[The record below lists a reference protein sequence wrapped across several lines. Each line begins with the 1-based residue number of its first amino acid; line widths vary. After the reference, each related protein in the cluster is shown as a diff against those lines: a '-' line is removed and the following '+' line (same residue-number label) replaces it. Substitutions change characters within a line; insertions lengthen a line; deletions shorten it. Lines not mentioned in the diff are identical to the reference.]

1 MVKVENDR
9 FQVLFESIGEGYNG
23 DYDPDDPKDIELLRF
38 TVFEKKDGEW
48 EPIDDCSYCTL
59 FPTNTP
65 RNIRLAAARLILDRV
80 TDEGVSKKKLCE
92 RLSWIEPE
100 WVQVDCSEFNS
111 CEGCPVYTPNFLGRS
126 PRDGICML
134 GRNEDGS

>member
-65 RNIRLAAARLILDRV
+65 RNIRLAAARRRRNSVNDSLGLNLNGFKWTAQSSIPAKDA
-80 TDEGVSKKKLCE
+80 
-92 RLSWIEPE
+92 LSIPQIS
-100 WVQVDCSEFNS
+100 WVEVREMGYAC
-111 CEGCPVYTPNFLGRS
+111 
-126 PRDGICML
+126 
-134 GRNEDGS
+134 